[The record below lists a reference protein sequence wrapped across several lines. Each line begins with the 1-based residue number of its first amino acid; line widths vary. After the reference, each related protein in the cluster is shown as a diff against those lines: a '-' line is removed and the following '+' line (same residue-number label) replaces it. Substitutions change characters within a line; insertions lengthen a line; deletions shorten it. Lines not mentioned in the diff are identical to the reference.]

1 MDKDLSFLKEGI
13 LKILDDAKVHDVS
26 VIDIK
31 DKSNFAEL
39 LIICTG
45 TSNTHIKSTSVKL
58 IDFIKQNKN
67 SFLRGVEETNDWI
80 LIDLIDVVQPITCNS
95 ECDAILNIQASGGTL
110 PYTYDVD
117 GNNTGNN
124 NICIF

>member
-1 MDKDLSFLKEGI
+1 ML
-13 LKILDDAKVHDVS
+13 KVHDVS

-58 IDFIKQNKN
+58 IDFIKQNK
-67 SFLRGVEETNDWI
+67 
-80 LIDLIDVVQPITCNS
+80 
-95 ECDAILNIQASGGTL
+95 TL
-110 PYTYDVD
+110 FKRCRRDE
-117 GNNTGNN
+117 
-124 NICIF
+124 

>member
-1 MDKDLSFLKEGI
+1 MDKNLSFLKEGI
-13 LKILDDAKVHDVS
+13 LKILDDAKVRDVS

-67 SFLRGVEETNDWI
+67 SF
-80 LIDLIDVVQPITCNS
+80 
-95 ECDAILNIQASGGTL
+95 
-110 PYTYDVD
+110 
-117 GNNTGNN
+117 
-124 NICIF
+124 

>member
-1 MDKDLSFLKEGI
+1 MNKDLSFLKEGI

-58 IDFIKQNKN
+58 IDFIKQNQLKYPFELHQTL
-67 SFLRGVEETNDWI
+67 FLTIV
-80 LIDLIDVVQPITCNS
+80 LYSVQ
-95 ECDAILNIQASGGTL
+95 
-110 PYTYDVD
+110 Y
-117 GNNTGNN
+117 
-124 NICIF
+124 